1 MKTLKSVNFYTQLVT
16 LLLSAFAIGGLQ
28 IDPTQ
33 LSGDIVAAVVE
44 ENFYT
49 LLVILVINLLNPIY
63 QWIKTLKNNPGQF
76 WLFVH
81 STNWWVSVFNVF
93 IVGMLL
99 WGGIEIPIEAGEDI
113 IAAIFD
119 EKWMELIPL
128 VVVNILIPI
137 LKSIFKKKPL
147 ESA

>member
-1 MKTLKSVNFYTQLVT
+1 
-16 LLLSAFAIGGLQ
+16 
-28 IDPTQ
+28 
-33 LSGDIVAAVVE
+33 VAAVVE